1 MNVFIFQSEICTS
14 NRSSGC
20 KGIDIVSEEL
30 KSIYHSEEIRIV
42 EDVGLTVDVVEKIV
56 TNISPENVNKTPE
69 VRKPFRGSWSYTVQ
83 NLLGFG
89 DFYLTL

>member
-1 MNVFIFQSEICTS
+1 M
-14 NRSSGC
+14 
-20 KGIDIVSEEL
+20 SEEL
-30 KSIYHSEEIRIV
+30 KAIYRTEKVRIA
-42 EDVGLTVDVVEKIV
+42 EDVDLTVNIVEKIV

>member
-1 MNVFIFQSEICTS
+1 MNAFIFQSEICTS

-30 KSIYHSEEIRIV
+30 KSVYRSEEVRIV
-42 EDVGLTVDVVEKIV
+42 KDVGLAVDVVEKIV
-56 TNISPENVNKTPE
+56 TNISPENVNKAPE
-69 VRKPFRGSWSYTVQ
+69 VRKPFRGSWSYTAQ

-89 DFYLTL
+89 DFSLTL

>member
-14 NRSSGC
+14 DRSSGC

-30 KSIYHSEEIRIV
+30 KSVYRSEEVRIV
-42 EDVGLTVDVVEKIV
+42 KDVGLAVDVVEKIV

-69 VRKPFRGSWSYTVQ
+69 VRKPFRGSCSYTVQ

>member
-1 MNVFIFQSEICTS
+1 MNAFIFQSEICTS

-30 KSIYHSEEIRIV
+30 KSVYRSEEVRIV
-42 EDVGLTVDVVEKIV
+42 KDVGLAVDVVEKIV